1 MAVHDARAG
10 EGELRQPLCLPGV
23 GDPRWHPLTPASG
36 PRSRGVLKATRS
48 GKQADEPAACCGYA
62 RLVVCLVALYV
73 CSVALQWVDASGG
86 GVTHAVL
93 INGGSHPHANP
104 LSHLQHLQE
113 MVALL
118 ESRGLPRQ
126 RLHLFT
132 ANGEDATLDL
142 AVRDALP
149 AAFGR

>member
-1 MAVHDARAG
+1 
-10 EGELRQPLCLPGV
+10 
-23 GDPRWHPLTPASG
+23 
-36 PRSRGVLKATRS
+36 
-48 GKQADEPAACCGYA
+48 
-62 RLVVCLVALYV
+62 
-73 CSVALQWVDASGG
+73 
-86 GVTHAVL
+86 
-93 INGGSHPHANP
+93 
-104 LSHLQHLQE
+104 

-132 ANGEDATLDL
+132 ADGEDATLDL

>member
-1 MAVHDARAG
+1 
-10 EGELRQPLCLPGV
+10 
-23 GDPRWHPLTPASG
+23 
-36 PRSRGVLKATRS
+36 
-48 GKQADEPAACCGYA
+48 
-62 RLVVCLVALYV
+62 
-73 CSVALQWVDASGG
+73 VALQWADASGG

-132 ANGEDATLDL
+132 ADGEDATLDL